1 MKTESK
7 APFPW
12 FGGKSK
18 AAELIWSRFGAE
30 DLGNYVEPFLGS
42 AAVFLRRPAEF
53 CGWVTLNDFDG
64 HLVNFWRSVSMKP
77 EETAQA
83 AASPVFECD
92 LHARH
97 LRLVREHGRLS
108 ARLMADPDYCEPTL
122 AGWWAWGACVW
133 IGSGWC
139 GGEGPWTTVEDDE
152 GVQVFSQLPH
162 LGDGGTGVNRQLP
175 HLGDGGTGVNRQLPH
190 LGNGGTGV
198 NRQLPHLG
206 NGGKGVNRQLP
217 HLGNGGRGGL
227 TAEKLA
233 WITDWFIAL
242 QDSFREA
249 RVACGDWQRICSSGT
264 MTRNGTCAVLLDPP
278 YSLTGAVY
286 AKDSSTV
293 SGDVRRWCIENG
305 TNPRLRIALCGHDTE
320 HNELESLGWT
330 VETWAKGGGY
340 QGKDDRER
348 IWFSPACLKPQGA
361 VLRFDPSG

>member
-1 MKTESK
+1 MKIKAK

-18 AAELIWSRFGAE
+18 AAELIWSRFGAK
-30 DLGNYVEPFLGS
+30 DLKNYVEPFLGS
-42 AAVFLRRPAEF
+42 AAVFLLRPAEF
-53 CGWVTLNDFDG
+53 SGWVTLNDFDG

-83 AASPVFECD
+83 AALPVFECD

-139 GGEGPWTTVEDDE
+139 GGDGPWTTIEDDE
-152 GVQVFSQLPH
+152 RVQVFSQLPH

-175 HLGDGGTGVNRQLPH
+175 HLGDGGTG
-190 LGNGGTGV
+190 
-198 NRQLPHLG
+198 
-206 NGGKGVNRQLP
+206 
-217 HLGNGGRGGL
+217 GL

-233 WITDWFIAL
+233 WIESWFAEL
-242 QDSFREA
+242 RDSFREA
-249 RVACGDWQRICSSGT
+249 RIACGDWKRICSPGT

-278 YSLTGAVY
+278 YSLTSAVY

-305 TNPRLRIALCGHDTE
+305 TSQKLRIALCGHDTE
-320 HNELESLGWT
+320 HNELEALGWT

-348 IWFSPACLKPQGA
+348 IWFSPACLKPQSG
-361 VLRFDPSG
+361 VLRFDPNG

>member
-1 MKTESK
+1 MKTEAK

-53 CGWVTLNDFDG
+53 SGWVTLNDFDG

-133 IGSGWC
+133 IGGGWC
-139 GGEGPWTTVEDDE
+139 GGDGPWHAQPDDE
-152 GVQVFSQLPH
+152 GVSTFTK
-162 LGDGGTGVNRQLP
+162 GNGGTGVNRQLP

-190 LGNGGTGV
+190 LGNGGKGV
-198 NRQLPHLG
+198 NRKLPHLG
-206 NGGKGVNRQLP
+206 DGGKG
-217 HLGNGGRGGL
+217 GT

-233 WITDWFIAL
+233 WITDWFVGL

-249 RVACGDWQRICSSGT
+249 RVACGDWARICSPGT

-305 TNPRLRIALCGHDTE
+305 TNQKLRIALCGHDTE

-330 VETWAKGGGY
+330 VETWVKGGGY

-348 IWFSPACLKPQGA
+348 IWFSPACLKPESA
-361 VLRFDPSG
+361 VLRFDPAG

>member
-1 MKTESK
+1 MKMKVK

-53 CGWVTLNDFDG
+53 SGWVTLNDFDG
-64 HLVNFWRSVSMKP
+64 HLVNFWRSVSIKP

-139 GGEGPWTTVEDDE
+139 SGEGPWKTVEDDE
-152 GVQVFSQLPH
+152 GVQVIS
-162 LGDGGTGVNRQLP
+162 
-175 HLGDGGTGVNRQLPH
+175 QLPH

-206 NGGKGVNRQLP
+206 NGGT
-217 HLGNGGRGGL
+217 GGI
-227 TAEKLA
+227 TSEKLA
-233 WITDWFIAL
+233 WITDWFVAI

-249 RVACGDWQRICSSGT
+249 RVACGDWQRICSPGT

-305 TNPRLRIALCGHDTE
+305 TNPKLRIALCGHDTE
-320 HNELESLGWT
+320 HNELEALGWT

-348 IWFSPACLKPQGA
+348 IWFSPACLKPDSA